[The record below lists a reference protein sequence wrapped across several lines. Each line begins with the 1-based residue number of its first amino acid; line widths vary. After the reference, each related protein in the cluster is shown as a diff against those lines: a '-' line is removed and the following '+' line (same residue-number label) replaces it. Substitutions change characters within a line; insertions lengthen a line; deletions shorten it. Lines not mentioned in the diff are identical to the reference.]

1 MAKNIKKKLPK
12 NAKLQKNGR
21 IKNFRSKKRN
31 VGVILNFG
39 LKFWVKIFSLK
50 NKKMGQILRF
60 WPKIQILG

>member
-1 MAKNIKKKLPK
+1 MAKDIKKKLPK
-12 NAKLQKNGR
+12 NAKLKKNGR

-50 NKKMGQILRF
+50 NKNKY
-60 WPKIQILG
+60 